1 MKIRKYRKAKKNNFP
16 VILLGLLLILGA
28 FAYTIRQ
35 LSEPVSGEVSPPA
48 LTETE
53 IRQNFINELA
63 PHAKELQAGYGI
75 LPSIILGQACL
86 ESNFGQSQL
95 ASEYKNLFGIK
106 AYGDVPK
113 VTLSTQEFVNE
124 QWVTIDGDFRVYDNW
139 GASMDD
145 HTQLFINGVDWNPQL
160 YAGVLTAANYQ
171 EAAVALQS
179 AGYATDPTYA
189 DKIISVIEQYQLN
202 QYDQ

>member
-35 LSEPVSGEVSPPA
+35 LSEPVSGESSPPA

-124 QWVTIDGDFRVYDNW
+124 QWVTIDGDFRVYDTW

-160 YAGVLTAANYQ
+160 YAGVLTATTYQ
-171 EAAVALQS
+171 EAAAALQS